1 MSTRR
6 KREWFDDDSLWRELY
21 PYIFTEERAG
31 AGAEIARQVLALA
44 KPRGRRVLDLCCG
57 PGRYAVPLAKRGYA
71 VTGVDRTRY
80 LLDKARARARA
91 ARVGVEWVRSDMRD
105 FVRPDSFDLALS
117 IFTSFGYFDDERD
130 DLTVLGNI
138 LESLRPG
145 GACVIDVGGKEW
157 LSNVFEP
164 TGSTP
169 FPDGAI
175 LFERREAVDDWT
187 RLWNEWVLVRNGRV
201 RRFTLHLRIYSGQE
215 LRERME
221 RVGFTDVK
229 LYGGLDGRAF
239 GRTARRLVAVGRK
252 PDRAAARVAAR
263 DRVPEVGPPP
273 RRKPE
278 WFDDESLWRELYASM
293 FPESRFADAV
303 EEVGPLL
310 RLARP
315 RGKAVLDL
323 GCGPGRFAIPLAK
336 RGYAVTGVD
345 RTRFLLEKGR
355 ARARAARVSVEWVR
369 SDMRDFV
376 RPEAFDLVLSLYT
389 SFGYFDDKREDMT
402 VLGNMLESLRPG
414 GRCLI
419 QLGGKEWL
427 ARVFAPT
434 TCRTLPDGS
443 KLVLRH
449 EIFDDWTRIR
459 NEWILIR
466 KGRARS
472 WRFHHTIYSGQELRD
487 RMEQAGFE
495 DVKLYGDM
503 DGGEYGRTSPW
514 LMAVGR
520 KPGRARRKA
529 RERGRGKLG
538 RTRGTGRRART

>member
-1 MSTRR
+1 MSRHR

-44 KPRGRRVLDLCCG
+44 KPRGRKVLDLCCG

-80 LLDKARARARA
+80 LLNKARARARA
-91 ARVGVEWVRSDMRD
+91 AGAAVEWVQSDMRD
-105 FVRPDSFDLALS
+105 FVRPNSFDLALS
-117 IFTSFGYFDDERD
+117 IFTSFGYFDDRRE

-138 LESLRPG
+138 LASLRPG

-157 LSNVFEP
+157 LANVFDP
-164 TGSTP
+164 TGSTA

-175 LFERREAVDDWT
+175 LFERREAIDDWT

-201 RRFTLHLRIYSGQE
+201 RRFTLHLRVYSGQE

-229 LYGGLDGRAF
+229 LYGGLDGTPFDRGAH
-239 GRTARRLVAVGRK
+239 RLVAVGRK
-252 PDRAAARVAAR
+252 PQRAGGRAVAPTRA
-263 DRVPEVGPPP
+263 PEGRPVPP
-273 RRKPE
+273 RKRA
-278 WFDDESLWRELYASM
+278 WFDDESLWHELYEFM
-293 FPESRFADAV
+293 FPEWRFADAV
-303 EEVGPLL
+303 REIGPLL

-315 RGKAVLDL
+315 RGRSVLDL
-323 GCGPGRFAIPLAK
+323 CCGPGRVAIPLAK

-345 RTRFLLEKGR
+345 RTRYLLDKAR

-376 RPEAFDLVLSLYT
+376 RPDSFDLLLSLYT
-389 SFGYFDDKREDMT
+389 SFGYFDDKREDSR
-402 VLGNMLESLRPG
+402 VLDNMLQSLRPG
-414 GRCLI
+414 GVCLI

-427 ARVFAPT
+427 ARIFSPT
-434 TCRTLPDGS
+434 TCRSLPDGS
-443 KLVLRH
+443 RLVQRH

-459 NEWILIR
+459 NEWTLIR
-466 KGRARS
+466 NGRARS
-472 WRFHHTIYSGQELRD
+472 WKFHHTIYSGQELRD
-487 RMEQAGFE
+487 RMEEAGFVA
-495 DVKLYGDM
+495 VKLYGDM
-503 DGGEYGRTSPW
+503 NGGSYGRTSPW

-520 KPGRARRKA
+520 KPGRPRRKA
-529 RERGRGKLG
+529 RGKPGRPG
-538 RTRGTGRRART
+538 RTGRRPRR